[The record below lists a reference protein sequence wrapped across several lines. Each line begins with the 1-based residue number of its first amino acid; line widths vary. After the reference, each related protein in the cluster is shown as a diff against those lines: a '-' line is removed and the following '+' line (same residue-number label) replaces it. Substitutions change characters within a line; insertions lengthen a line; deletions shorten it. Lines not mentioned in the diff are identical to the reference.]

1 MYVSAWRI
9 GPVSSLQAHITR
21 KAPLSQWVGSF
32 SILVTGKVNEV
43 FCESQSRAEQ
53 CSPGGP
59 KLGLGATVA
68 HEPTVE
74 VLHLMVLIVLRVIEI
89 QFNLTNMKDA
99 LRPYRMTKRAVSA
112 AETTRKIL
120 AAAVDEFWDAPTP
133 DLRLETIARRAGVTV
148 QTILRQFGSKENL
161 ILEATKFEAER
172 IRSIRDVKNIRSIEA
187 AVHQLVD
194 HYEAMGDRV
203 LRMLA
208 EESRLPALSQIVNT
222 SRKLHRRW
230 CRDVFAGTLNSLP
243 GIERKVR
250 LAQLVAICDVYTWK
264 VLRRDSRLSAKA
276 TEEALIEML
285 RLLTKDK

>member
-1 MYVSAWRI
+1 
-9 GPVSSLQAHITR
+9 
-21 KAPLSQWVGSF
+21 
-32 SILVTGKVNEV
+32 
-43 FCESQSRAEQ
+43 
-53 CSPGGP
+53 
-59 KLGLGATVA
+59 
-68 HEPTVE
+68 
-74 VLHLMVLIVLRVIEI
+74 
-89 QFNLTNMKDA
+89 
-99 LRPYRMTKRAVSA
+99 MTKRAVSA